1 MFVKGKRIKRNERLE
16 KIEYWESYR
25 ISKIV
30 VIILNKIVIESDGR
44 MKYDRIP

>member
-1 MFVKGKRIKRNERLE
+1 MALCSYPKAKKGLE
-16 KIEYWESYR
+16 KIKCWESYG

-44 MKYDRIP
+44 MKYDQIP